1 MKCKHIICVVCLLAA
16 GIGYASAGPG
26 DNTGAENRKKVK
38 ESSAVQLLAG
48 NRRDGGGRVSMKCSI
63 VRCDTAVVL
72 QSRILQGDF
81 AVQVVRPGLRLVLEN
96 GESVT
101 LEPERKSACCGDWAA
116 GRWNN
121 VSFRL
126 SSSDIEMLKRE
137 GIVSIVV
144 STSRGGEIKRDIASG
159 RQGAIGKLIRAV
171 EQIDEIR

>member
-16 GIGYASAGPG
+16 GIGYASAGSG
-26 DNTGAENRKKVK
+26 ENTGAEGRKKAK

-72 QSRILQGDF
+72 RARILQGDF

-96 GESVT
+96 GESLA
-101 LEPERKSACCGDWAA
+101 LEPERQSVCCGDWAA

-126 SSSDIEMLKRE
+126 SPSDIEVLKE
-137 GIVSIVV
+137 HGIVSIVV
-144 STSRGGEIKRDIASG
+144 STDRGEKIERDIASG

-171 EQIDEIR
+171 E